1 MLPILSSS
9 SFLYILVALL
19 PHSAASAL
27 LPHSTIGLL
36 LRHQLSNLPM
46 ISSAMAMTSAVANS
60 SYSVT
65 LEALSRIDYPKCHIK
80 VIKCKSKNYVVF
92 HKCPDNF
99 RVIWISFSRS
109 IFVPAF

>member
-1 MLPILSSS
+1 MDHFTLGHKWIRSRRCMLPILSSS

-36 LRHQLSNLPM
+36 LRHPPSITLMRSRVTA
-46 ISSAMAMTSAVANS
+46 ITSAVTNS

-65 LEALSRIDYPKCHIK
+65 LEALSRINYPKNHIK
-80 VIKCKSKNYVVF
+80 VIKCKIKNYVVF
-92 HKCPDNF
+92 HMFPNNF
-99 RVIWISFSRS
+99 
-109 IFVPAF
+109 